1 MFFNCGETVIRKDFD
16 NNNESERKDSKIL
29 PLLFF
34 GAAFFALLALVSYSP
49 EDVNFIYGG
58 TTAPPVNWIGPAGAK
73 FSWYMLLNFG
83 LVSYLAVFAILL
95 RTIRLFFP
103 EPGRFSRFI
112 YGLLLLC
119 SGAMLLFGLERS
131 ELKHVPLLGKIAKN
145 KKRD

>member
-103 EPGRFSRFI
+103 EPGRFSRPVIFN
-112 YGLLLLC
+112 
-119 SGAMLLFGLERS
+119 RN
-131 ELKHVPLLGKIAKN
+131 KIIRRKVAAAFRKN
-145 KKRD
+145 ETNIK